1 MIDNTMATM
10 GDLIAFEGYLNASVP
25 FETKEH
31 KVLYR
36 DPSRQ
41 YADFTFGNTYNTTCA
56 YPRFWL
62 ADGFPVGTDVT
73 DQLTGCYD
81 SEFDQ
86 VSTKTPGSRIL
97 Y

>member
-10 GDLIAFEGYLNASVP
+10 GDLIAFEGFLNASVP
-25 FETKEH
+25 FSTKEH
-31 KVLYR
+31 EVLYR
-36 DPSRQ
+36 DPARQ
-41 YADFTFGNTYNTTCA
+41 YFDFDFGNSYNSTCT

-62 ADGFPVGTDVT
+62 ETGYLVGADVT

-86 VSTKTPGSRIL
+86 VSSIWSR
-97 Y
+97 

>member
-25 FETKEH
+25 FDTKEH

-36 DPSRQ
+36 DPARQ
-41 YADFTFGNTYNTTCA
+41 YHDFKYGNTYNTSCT

-62 ADGFPVGTDVT
+62 ENGFPVGSDVT
-73 DQLTGCYD
+73 DQITGCYD

-86 VSTKTPGSRIL
+86 VSMQTPDP
-97 Y
+97 